1 MTGASASVNWQE
13 VVSICLAVPG
23 KVCEIEDDKAII
35 EYSPGITNRV
45 NIALV
50 EVKVGDY
57 VLVHAGFAIQRLDE
71 KEAME
76 TLEVWRQ
83 VLEATGGGQGDA

>member
-1 MTGASASVNWQE
+1 MVT
-13 VVSICLAVPG
+13 ICLAIPG
-23 KVCEIEDDKAII
+23 KVCEIDDDKAII
-35 EYSPGITNRV
+35 EYSPGVTNRV
-45 NIALV
+45 NISLV
-50 EVKVGDY
+50 EVKLGDY

-83 VLEATGGGQGDA
+83 VLESSGQGGQPDA